1 MERHLREEKCI
12 LQSPLYFKY
21 RLEQFCNAHR
31 FFTDFINC
39 VVLSYPHTTVA
50 RIGQIFSFTLATRQ
64 QEWWW
69 CLNTLMMV
77 PTIWWN
83 TRWTLH
89 VSLEWY
95 CRCPP
100 PPSPDLFPF
109 ALEFVR
115 KSTLPSQEKKVCN
128 KSSENGYDSLYYSSC
143 LYNNN
148 PELKLWGCL
157 SANTAS
163 PLASWN
169 FSAQQCFIDHV
180 LHYR

>member
-1 MERHLREEKCI
+1 
-12 LQSPLYFKY
+12 
-21 RLEQFCNAHR
+21 
-31 FFTDFINC
+31 
-39 VVLSYPHTTVA
+39 
-50 RIGQIFSFTLATRQ
+50 
-64 QEWWW
+64 
-69 CLNTLMMV
+69 
-77 PTIWWN
+77 
-83 TRWTLH
+83 LH